1 MVFADFPLSGEDAAV
16 AGKGNRQG
24 NITMKS
30 RVSGVS
36 GGVLAAV
43 LAAGF
48 VFGGPTAGWAADDIT
63 EAASIARGGKLY
75 DKWYKVVGQKA
86 PTESHKLY
94 PADKEYAKK
103 ANANWRCKE
112 CHGWDGLGKDGAYA
126 KGKHFSGIKGING
139 MAGGDPAKVVALLKA
154 PAHGFT
160 DKLSDRDF
168 TDLANFVTKGQV
180 DMDKYID
187 RAAKTPKGDAAKG
200 AAYYQT
206 ICAGCHGL
214 KGLEPK
220 EMPPLGSL
228 MGNPWEI
235 MHKVLYGQ
243 PGEQMPAL
251 LAIDRQVVTDILAH
265 LTTLPKER

>member
-1 MVFADFPLSGEDAAV
+1 MKTRLSKMTIALLAATV
-16 AGKGNRQG
+16 AG
-24 NITMKS
+24 
-30 RVSGVS
+30 GVALV
-36 GGVLAAV
+36 GPVAAQ
-43 LAAGF
+43 
-48 VFGGPTAGWAADDIT
+48 AADVT
-63 EAASIARGGKLY
+63 AEASIARGGKLY
-75 DKWYKVVGQKA
+75 DKWYKVTKQKA
-86 PTESHKLY
+86 PADSHKLY

-103 ANANWRCKE
+103 ADTNWRCKE
-112 CHGWDGLGKDGAYA
+112 CHGWDGMGKDGAYA

-154 PAHGFT
+154 PAHGFA
-160 DKLSDRDF
+160 DKLSGEDL

-180 DMDKYID
+180 NMDKYID
-187 RAAKTPKGDAAKG
+187 RATKKPKGDAAKG

-228 MGNPWEI
+228 MGNPWEV

-251 LAIDRQVVTDILAH
+251 FAVDHQVTVDILAH
-265 LTTLPKER
+265 LATLPKER